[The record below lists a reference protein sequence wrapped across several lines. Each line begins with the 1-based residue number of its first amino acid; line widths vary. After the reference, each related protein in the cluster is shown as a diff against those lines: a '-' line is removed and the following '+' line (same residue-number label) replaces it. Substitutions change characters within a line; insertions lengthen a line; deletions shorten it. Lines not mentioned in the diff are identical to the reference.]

1 MILSFA
7 WTSEVLLS
15 GQKTC
20 TRRSFCNRTAQ
31 AWLKAYKNG
40 RLVHQAW
47 DKCAFC
53 RGAKKIADIRL
64 TQPIYQ
70 ECLGDMPESD
80 LEAEGGLWASGQEF
94 LDLFGGNPNRVVW
107 VVRFEL
113 VQVITQ
119 P

>member
-7 WTSEVLLS
+7 WTSLVLLS

-20 TRRSFCNRTAQ
+20 TRRSFCNCTAQ
-31 AWLKAYKNG
+31 TWLKAYNNG

-53 RGAKKIADIRL
+53 HLAKKIADIRL
-64 TQPIYQ
+64 TQLIYQ
-70 ECLGDMPESD
+70 ERLCDMPESD
-80 LEAEGGLWASGQEF
+80 LEAEGGLWASKQEF
-94 LDLFGGNPNRVVW
+94 IDLFGGDSNRVVW

-113 VQVITQ
+113 VQVIN
-119 P
+119 

>member
-7 WTSEVLLS
+7 WTSLVLLS

-20 TRRSFCNRTAQ
+20 TRRSFCNCTAQ
-31 AWLKAYKNG
+31 TWLKAYNNG

-53 RGAKKIADIRL
+53 HLAKKIADIRL
-64 TQPIYQ
+64 TQLIYQ
-70 ECLGDMPESD
+70 ERLCDMPESD

-94 LDLFGGNPNRVVW
+94 IDLFGGDSNRVVW

>member
-7 WTSEVLLS
+7 WTSLVLLS

-20 TRRSFCNRTAQ
+20 TRRSFCNCTAQ
-31 AWLKAYKNG
+31 TWLKAYNNG

-53 RGAKKIADIRL
+53 HLAKKIADIRL
-64 TQPIYQ
+64 TQLIYQ
-70 ECLGDMPESD
+70 ERLCDMPESD

-94 LDLFGGNPNRVVW
+94 IDLFGGDSNRVVW

-113 VQVITQ
+113 VQVIN
-119 P
+119 